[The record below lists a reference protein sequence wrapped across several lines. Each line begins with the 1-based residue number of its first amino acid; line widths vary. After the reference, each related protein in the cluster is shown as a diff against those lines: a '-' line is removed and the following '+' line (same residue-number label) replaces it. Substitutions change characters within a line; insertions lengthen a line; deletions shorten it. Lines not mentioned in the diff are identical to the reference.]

1 MSIRQL
7 ELQNLRPDWGYR
19 ENQPEVFRLEVTEDE
34 LFMKR
39 LVQKKDAGLDGGR
52 SGLIGYRVYF
62 WSQR

>member
-7 ELQNLRPDWGYR
+7 GLQNLRPDWGYR

-39 LVQKKDAGLDGGR
+39 LVQKKDAGLDSER
-52 SGLIGYRVYF
+52 SGLIGYRVCF